1 MKKSYKP
8 TPLFLVYLYVLSH
21 RCLWKGVWCWAA
33 HKEVQNMRRKFC
45 SLLRS
50 LLHFQ
55 AFFSNWKYGRGRPS
69 IYWISLTSSWNFT
82 QTLCASHFEDDLSLA
97 FSLNIYWLKTMQK
110 RFFCSAYTL
119 YASTSKKDCRF
130 KKRGMWNGYGSH
142 IHQRISPFCKYEY
155 VT

>member
-1 MKKSYKP
+1 MVPKLS
-8 TPLFLVYLYVLSH
+8 FLVYLFVLSH
-21 RCLWKGVWCWAA
+21 RYLWKGVWCWAA

-82 QTLCASHFEDDLSLA
+82 QTLCASHFEEDLSLA
-97 FSLNIYWLKTMQK
+97 FSRTYIGWKQCKRVFLLSVHTLCFNIQK
-110 RFFCSAYTL
+110 GLSVQKERHVKWIRIPYSPT
-119 YASTSKKDCRF
+119 
-130 KKRGMWNGYGSH
+130 H
-142 IHQRISPFCKYEY
+142 IAF
-155 VT
+155 